1 MKTIPYTYFAK
12 VISCLRR
19 IRHFLGNRAAA
30 HRETC
35 QLLPFPHLSR
45 PTAKHP
51 LQSVSRFFLIS
62 FHVAFELPSP
72 FEREILFFPPMLPRC
87 CRRNRF
93 YFALPPLF
101 EKSKKTDG
109 FVGFRSID
117 NLLPILF
124 FFIYNLLSNIDRRI
138 FRHFS
143 LEIVNRITR

>member
-72 FEREILFFPPMLPRC
+72 FEREILFFPRC
-87 CRRNRF
+87 CHDVVDGIDFTLHYLPCSRNRR
-93 YFALPPLF
+93 
-101 EKSKKTDG
+101 KRTDSLV
-109 FVGFRSID
+109 FDRSI
-117 NLLPILF
+117 IFCRFSSSLF
-124 FFIYNLLSNIDRRI
+124 IISFRISIDVFFAI
-138 FRHFS
+138 FPWK
-143 LEIVNRITR
+143 L